1 MTYDHLH
8 TTGGVIRRRRS
19 LTVPV
24 AVLSAA
30 ALSLAACSDSDDT
43 DGPKF
48 TEQPRTADEASAN
61 GTMSVEPSASETD
74 DADAGQ
80 WLSDGETV
88 SVGWATAWQGSAT
101 PFTYDEGYVYD
112 LAVSNPRVFS
122 ETVAANPNAPSD
134 HPDSQAS
141 TGEMIACYDLSG
153 KNMQEYERAV
163 FSSGRYNIEIKGT
176 VADHLTAEPAT
187 PEDVEQ
193 ATRDFVLMGNGPSAA
208 IDMVHVRAG
217 GSETQAGGEAKEFK
231 PVGTDSYEQYAE
243 SHTTGKYTNDLDR
256 NIVEVHGPE
265 FKVSQCVSLGDQ
277 SQAPDSIELTFSDQD
292 YHDGFRPDTDARGWK
307 LDL

>member
-1 MTYDHLH
+1 MQNDHLH
-8 TTGGVIRRRRS
+8 ATGGVVRRRRP
-19 LTVPV
+19 LAIPV
-24 AVLSAA
+24 AALAA
-30 ALSLAACSDSDDT
+30 ATLSLAACSDGDDT
-43 DGPKF
+43 DAPEF
-48 TEQPRTADEASAN
+48 TSQAASAADTASSV
-61 GTMSVEPSASETD
+61 GTMSVAPSEGE

-80 WLSDGETV
+80 WLGDGDSV
-88 SVGWATAWQGSAT
+88 NVGWATAWQGSAT
-101 PFTYDEGYVYD
+101 PFTFDEGYVYD

-141 TGEMIACYDLSG
+141 SGETVACYDLSG
-153 KNMQEYERAV
+153 TNRQEYERAV
-163 FSSGRYNIEIKGT
+163 MSSGRYNVEIKGT

-193 ATRDFVLMGNGPSAA
+193 ATRDFVLQGDGPSAA
-208 IDMVHVRAG
+208 IDMVHVKAG

-231 PVGTDSYEQYAE
+231 PVGTDSYAQYAE

-256 NIVEVHGPE
+256 DIVEVHGPQ

-277 SQAPDSIELTFSDQD
+277 AEAPDSIELTFSDQT